1 MEIKKNKI
9 GEVLQAPR
17 KAYDVSG
24 SIEPQAFELVGTD
37 SKNMESIARPSISFG
52 KDAFNRIKR
61 SKVAVVCLILLMLLI
76 LGSIFVPMFSTFD
89 HAAQNVAFANEP
101 MMSKDPVSGNIH
113 LFGTDALG
121 RDIFVRAWGGAR
133 VSLTVAIVVALID
146 CLVGV
151 IYGGI
156 SGYFGGMVDNV
167 MMRIV
172 EVISGIPY
180 LIIVILLMAVLPR
193 GIGTIIVAYSL
204 TGWTGMARLVRGQVV
219 SLGEQEFVIA
229 AKSMGARP
237 SRIIRLHLVPNIL
250 SVIIVNIT
258 LDIPAVIFTEAF
270 LSMLGLGI
278 APPNSSLGIMAND
291 GIQVFQTYPSQ
302 LVIPA
307 LFICITML
315 SFNLLGDQ
323 LRDAFD
329 PKLRR

>member
-1 MEIKKNKI
+1 MKKNVKEI
-9 GEVLQAPR
+9 LQSPR
-17 KAYDVSG
+17 RAYDVSG
-24 SIEPQAFELVGTD
+24 TIEPEAFEKIGTD
-37 SKNMESIARPSISFG
+37 SENMESIARPSISFG
-52 KDAFNRIKR
+52 KDAFNRIKK
-61 SKVAVVCLILLMLLI
+61 SKVAVVCLILLLLLI
-76 LGSIFVPMFSTFD
+76 LGAIFAPMFSSFD
-89 HAAQNVAFANEP
+89 YSTQNVAFMNQP
-101 MMSKDPVSGNIH
+101 MMSKDPYTGKAH

-121 RDIFVRAWGGAR
+121 RDIFVRAWSGAR

-156 SGYFGGMVDNV
+156 SGYFGGIVDNI
-167 MMRIV
+167 MMRVV

-180 LIIVILLMAVLPR
+180 LIIVILLMTVLPR

-219 SLGEQEFVIA
+219 SLGEQEFVVA
-229 AKSMGARP
+229 AKSMGAKP

-258 LDIPAVIFTEAF
+258 LDIPSVIFTEAF

-278 APPNSSLGIMAND
+278 SPPKSSLGIMAND
-291 GIQVFQTYPSQ
+291 GIQIFQTYPSQ

-307 LFICITML
+307 VFICITML

>member
-1 MEIKKNKI
+1 MFKKKKKPI
-9 GEVLQAPR
+9 PVQQETV
-17 KAYDVSG
+17 YDVSG
-24 SIEPQAFELVGTD
+24 KISAEAFDKVGVDTGA
-37 SKNMESIARPSISFG
+37 MESIVRPSISFW
-52 KDAFNRIKR
+52 KDAFQRIKK
-61 SKVAVVCLILLMLLI
+61 SKVAVVCLIILGLLML
-76 LGSIFVPMFSTFD
+76 GAIFAPMLSPFNYSD
-89 HAAQNVAFANEP
+89 QNVAYTNQP
-101 MMSKDPVSGNIH
+101 MMFPDPTTGKPH

-121 RDIFVRAWGGAR
+121 RDIFVRSWYGAR

-151 IYGGI
+151 VYGGI
-156 SGYFGGMVDNV
+156 SGYFGGAVDNI

-180 LIIVILLMAVLPR
+180 LIIVILLMTVFER
-193 GIGTIIVAYSL
+193 GIGTIILAYSL
-204 TGWTGMARLVRGQVV
+204 TGWTGMARLVRGQVL

-229 AKSMGARP
+229 AKTMGAKP
-237 SRIIRLHLVPNIL
+237 SRIIGQHLVPNIL

-258 LDIPAVIFTEAF
+258 LDIPNVIFVEAF

-278 APPNSSLGIMAND
+278 APPQSSWGIMAND
-291 GIQVFQTYPSQ
+291 GIAVFQSYPSQ

-307 LFICITML
+307 LFICLTML

>member
-1 MEIKKNKI
+1 MFSKKAKKSAVR
-9 GEVLQAPR
+9 EKKP
-17 KAYDVSG
+17 AYDVSG
-24 SIEPQAFELVGTD
+24 HISADAFEIVGTD
-37 SKNMESIARPSISFG
+37 ESSMESIVRPSISFG
-52 KDAFNRIKR
+52 RDAFNRIKK
-61 SKVAVVCLILLMLLI
+61 SKVAVICMIFLGLLVI
-76 LGSIFVPMFSTFD
+76 GAIFIPMFSPFNYSD
-89 HAAQNVAFANEP
+89 QNVAYTHQP
-101 MMSKDPVSGNIH
+101 MFFKDPVSGAVHI
-113 LFGTDALG
+113 FGTDELG
-121 RDIFVRAWGGAR
+121 RDIFVRMWCGAR

-151 IYGGI
+151 VYGGI
-156 SGYFGGMVDNV
+156 SGFFGGIVDNI

-172 EVISGIPY
+172 EIISGIPY
-180 LIIVILLMAVLPR
+180 LIIVILLMTVLER

-219 SLGEQEFVIA
+219 ALNEQEFVIA
-229 AKSMGARP
+229 AKSMGAKP
-237 SRIIRLHLVPNIL
+237 SRIIGLHLVPNVL

-258 LDIPAVIFTEAF
+258 LDIPNVIFTEAF

-278 APPNSSLGIMAND
+278 APPKASWGILANSGIA
-291 GIQVFQTYPSQ
+291 VFQSYPTE